1 MKDVIEKIKR
11 LRIHKKISQDEIA
24 KMADLSRVSYTYLES
39 GKTNPESLK
48 LTSAIGIAKA
58 LDYPFDELFGIDQNE
73 TFQNGLK
80 NEIEQLDNQIA
91 ELYKQQDYHLELI
104 RGKRSLFRLIYS
116 QLSTIISQLETNPD
130 NTNILELKASLAS
143 IVQAIDELENFS
155 QLEIDLETRK
165 KERDEKRALKAKQ
178 RE

>member
-1 MKDVIEKIKR
+1 MEELHDKIRAIRLSKNVNQSEMANSIGISRNAYVQIEKGVTKSIS
-11 LRIHKKISQDEIA
+11 IEAGKKIAEALQ
-24 KMADLSRVSYTYLES
+24 VSF
-39 GKTNPESLK
+39 N
-48 LTSAIGIAKA
+48 
-58 LDYPFDELFGIDQNE
+58 ELF
-73 TFQNGLK
+73 
-80 NEIEQLDNQIA
+80 EIEQESKIESELKGEKEELDNQIA
-91 ELYKQQDYHLELI
+91 GLYKQQDYHLELI

-143 IVQAIDELENFS
+143 IVQAIDELENFT